1 MNYQPIY
8 RRLRLAFAVSIAA
21 IAISSKSSAQTGYYA
36 AGYQAAPSADYARA
50 KYEHDLAVYHQQV
63 AVYNQQ
69 MADYQARKA
78 AYDRYVA
85 AQQAAARQMPPA
97 PQAVPA
103 AAGNYL
109 RFDGRYASA
118 PRNLPVQVQYAV
130 NAVNHIQGKPYRR
143 GGGHASTEDN
153 AYDCS
158 GSVSYAL
165 IKAGLLRAPLSSG
178 AFASY
183 GQPGPGRF
191 ITIYVKPGE
200 HVFMTIC
207 GLRLDTTGGQSGEGP
222 RWRAKPRSADG
233 FIMRHPAGF

>member
-1 MNYQPIY
+1 LPQ
-8 RRLRLAFAVSIAA
+8 FIAPRHSL
-21 IAISSKSSAQTGYYA
+21 IMFDGDFEFP
-36 AGYQAAPSADYARA
+36 GVPR
-50 KYEHDLAVYHQQV
+50 H
-63 AVYNQQ
+63 
-69 MADYQARKA
+69 
-78 AYDRYVA
+78 VA
-85 AQQAAARQMPPA
+85 AMQARQMPPA
-97 PQAVPA
+97 PRPAPQAAPA

-109 RFDGRYASA
+109 RFDGRYAAA
-118 PRNLPVQVQYAV
+118 PISLPAPVQHAV
-130 NAVNHIQGKPYRR
+130 NAVNQIQNKPYRR
-143 GGGHASTEDN
+143 GGGHASVDDN